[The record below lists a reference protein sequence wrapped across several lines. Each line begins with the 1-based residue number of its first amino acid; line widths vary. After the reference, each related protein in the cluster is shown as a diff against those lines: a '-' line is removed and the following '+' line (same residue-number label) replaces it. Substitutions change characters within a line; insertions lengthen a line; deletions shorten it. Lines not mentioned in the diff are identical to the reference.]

1 MSHGKLIK
9 RHKQTPPPKARC
21 KNKLQRSA
29 SGALSFSQATIFK
42 SLKVTAQAVKLDPT
56 ERLSFA
62 VTGTSIISSSR
73 QLPLQLPE
81 LSERKEEVAIKIEQ
95 PKSSGSSRQDAEYIQ
110 ALKEIK
116 EIMLASKMK
125 REMVVP
131 PSEVLPNIWEVM
143 PYMVKLFYLQAELN
157 TELKKY
163 IVDCYHDYLGDFHE
177 YIVINNIDI
186 HDKTK
191 LKWPACTVPVKI
203 RESDGS
209 MHETDLVNFLKD
221 MPDVSTMMR
230 KSADVFPA
238 EPKSNHS
245 TFKI

>member
-42 SLKVTAQAVKLDPT
+42 SLKVTPKAVELAPT
-56 ERLSFA
+56 APLSFA
-62 VTGTSIISSSR
+62 VTEASIISSTR
-73 QLPLQLPE
+73 QFPLQLPE
-81 LSERKEEVAIKIEQ
+81 LEVAIKIEQ
-95 PKSSGSSRQDAEYIQ
+95 PKNSGSPRQDAEYIQ

-143 PYMVKLFYLQAELN
+143 PYMVKLFYSQAELN

-163 IVDCYHDYLGDFHE
+163 IINCYHDYLNEFHE

-186 HDKTK
+186 HDKAK

-209 MHETDLVNFLKD
+209 MYEANLISFLKD

-230 KSADVFPA
+230 KSADVFPG
-238 EPKSNHS
+238 EPKSNHL
-245 TFKI
+245 TCKI